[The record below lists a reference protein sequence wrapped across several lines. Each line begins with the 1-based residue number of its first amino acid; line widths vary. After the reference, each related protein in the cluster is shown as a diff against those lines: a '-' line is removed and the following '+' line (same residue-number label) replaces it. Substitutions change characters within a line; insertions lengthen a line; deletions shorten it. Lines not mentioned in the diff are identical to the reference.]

1 MQFNLEK
8 LEQNFVMVEVTVEPK
23 EIEDALAESY
33 KIVVNKVNLPGF
45 RKGHIPRQILE
56 AQCGKTVLYEDALD
70 IIVSKGYYKAVEQ
83 FGLEPIDQP
92 KLDINEPFE
101 EGKTFI
107 FKAKIEVL
115 PEVKLGQYK
124 GLEVEKVKATVT
136 ESEIEER
143 LKSLQERHAEL
154 VVSDKK
160 QIEKGD
166 FSVID
171 FEGYVDGKAF
181 AGGAAQGYS
190 LEIGSG
196 SFIPGFEEQL
206 IGMSLETSKDIK
218 VTFPEDYPNKELTG
232 KEATFKVTLHEIKV
246 KEIPI
251 IDDEFAKSVGNF
263 ETVDQ
268 LKNDLREKILAM
280 NERETETNYSDAVI
294 NAAVEKATV
303 ELPETMIKQEMEDLL
318 HRFEHNLAYQG
329 LTLEKYLDYTQK
341 TSEQV
346 KEDFRPE
353 AIKRVKTDLILNSV
367 AKEEKIEVSDAEV
380 DQKMQELAAM
390 YEQKNPE
397 KLKKDLEKNGR
408 LAGVKQAILLEKT
421 ADFIKEQTTVKLVE
435 KVEK

>member
-8 LEQNFVMVEVTVEPK
+8 LEQNFVMLEVTVEPK

-56 AQCGKTVLYEDALD
+56 AQFGKTVLYEDALD
-70 IIVSKGYYKAVEQ
+70 IIVSKGYFKGMEQ
-83 FGLEPIDQP
+83 YNLEPIDQP
-92 KLDINEPFE
+92 KLEIKEPFE
-101 EGKTFI
+101 EGKNFVY
-107 FKAKIEVL
+107 KAKIEVL

-124 GLEVEKVKATVT
+124 GLEIEKKKATVS

-160 QIEKGD
+160 ELEKGD

-181 AGGAAQGYS
+181 PGGAAQGYS

-206 IGMSLETSKDIK
+206 VGMSPENSKDITVK
-218 VTFPEDYPNKELTG
+218 FPEDYHSKDLAG

-246 KEIPI
+246 KEIPT

-263 ETVDQ
+263 ETVDE

-280 NERETETNYSDAVI
+280 NERESEANFSDAVI
-294 NAAVEKATV
+294 NTAVENATV
-303 ELPETMIKQEMEDLL
+303 DVSETMIKQEMDDLL

-329 LTLEKYLDYTQK
+329 LTLEKYLEYTQK
-341 TSEQV
+341 SSEQV

-353 AIKRVKTDLILNSV
+353 AVKRVKTDLILNSV
-367 AKEEKIEVSDAEV
+367 AKAENIEVSEDEV
-380 DQKMQELAAM
+380 NQKIQELAAM
-390 YEQKNPE
+390 YEQKNPD

-408 LAGVKQAILLEKT
+408 LSGVKQAILLEKT
-421 ADFIKEQTTVKLVE
+421 ADFIKEQAIVKIVE
-435 KVEK
+435 K

>member
-8 LEQNFVMVEVTVEPK
+8 LEQNFVMLEVTVDPK

-56 AQCGKTVLYEDALD
+56 AQFGKTVLYEDALD
-70 IIVSKGYYKAVEQ
+70 IIVSKGYFKGMEQ
-83 FGLEPIDQP
+83 YNLEPIDQP
-92 KLDINEPFE
+92 KLEIKEPFE
-101 EGKTFI
+101 EGKNFVY
-107 FKAKIEVL
+107 KAKIEVL

-124 GLEVEKVKATVT
+124 GLEIEKKKATVS

-160 QIEKGD
+160 ELEKGD

-181 AGGAAQGYS
+181 PGGAAQGYS

-206 IGMSLETSKDIK
+206 VGMSPENSKDITVK
-218 VTFPEDYPNKELTG
+218 FPEDYHSKDLAG

-246 KEIPI
+246 KEIPT

-263 ETVDQ
+263 ETVDE
-268 LKNDLREKILAM
+268 LKNDLQEKILAM
-280 NERETETNYSDAVI
+280 NERELEANFSDAVI
-294 NAAVEKATV
+294 NTAVENATV
-303 ELPETMIKQEMEDLL
+303 DVPETMIKQEMDDLL

-329 LTLEKYLDYTQK
+329 LTLEKYLEYTQK
-341 TSEQV
+341 SNEQV

-353 AIKRVKTDLILNSV
+353 AVKRVKTDLILNSV
-367 AKEEKIEVSDAEV
+367 AKAENIEVSEDEV
-380 DQKMQELAAM
+380 NQKIQELAAM
-390 YEQKNPE
+390 YEQKNPD

-408 LAGVKQAILLEKT
+408 LSGVKQAILLEKT
-421 ADFIKEQTTVKLVE
+421 ADFIKEQAIVKIVE
-435 KVEK
+435 K